1 MLGAN
6 VVHASKTFYD
16 AILGALGI
24 PPGKLDAKG
33 RVFYITKTG
42 IFAIPKPINGEPT
55 CAGTAQ

>member
-42 IFAIPKPINGEPT
+42 IFARLKLGAFFCT
-55 CAGTAQ
+55 FVAR